1 MRKLFI
7 FFFLFLISSIS
18 ISYGNTNY
26 ELKDKISKNL
36 RCIVCQGQSI
46 YDSQSEFAESVKLT
60 EVQKTPKG
68 FPSFGYTYQKNPYE
82 RFEVGKGDPPWATP
96 ERDPRTLIDKSIRE
110 LATQFAMGRFY
121 TRRV

>member
-46 YDSQSEFAESVKLT
+46 YDSQSEFAESVKLII
-60 EVQKTPKG
+60 EKKNRFRKFGGRNLCIFQRKIRRLG
-68 FPSFGYTYQKNPYE
+68 F
-82 RFEVGKGDPPWATP
+82 
-96 ERDPRTLIDKSIRE
+96 I
-110 LATQFAMGRFY
+110 
-121 TRRV
+121 

>member
-1 MRKLFI
+1 MIKLFI

-46 YDSQSEFAESVKLT
+46 YDSQSEFAESVKLIIEKKIDSGSSEEEIYAFFKERYGDWVLYDP
-60 EVQKTPKG
+60 EVSKNTLFLWA
-68 FPSFGYTYQKNPYE
+68 FPIIFFILAGI
-82 RFEVGKGDPPWATP
+82 
-96 ERDPRTLIDKSIRE
+96 LISRKVIIN
-110 LATQFAMGRFY
+110 
-121 TRRV
+121 